1 MEENITDKNTSPAQ
15 PQNKRSPRGEVYD
28 WMQCIVTALV
38 FCVLLFVFVVRLVDV
53 NGPSMQPTLWN
64 SDKMVVSNILYTP
77 KQGDIIIF
85 KKTQFK
91 DEALVKR
98 VIATAG
104 QTVNIDFSRG
114 VVYVN
119 GEALDEPYTAEPTNN
134 QIDFNGE
141 VTVPEG
147 CIFVMGDNRTGS
159 NDSRFLSEPYIPVHN
174 VQGRMLVA
182 ISVGREQSWQG
193 VRWIG

>member
-1 MEENITDKNTSPAQ
+1 MEENITDKNPSPAQ
-15 PQNKRSPRGEVYD
+15 PQDMRSPRGEVYD

-147 CIFVMGDNRTGS
+147 CIFVMGDNR
-159 NDSRFLSEPYIPVHN
+159 NDSTDSRDNRIGMVDTRLVIGKVYITLFPFAHF
-174 VQGRMLVA
+174 G
-182 ISVGREQSWQG
+182 SVYK
-193 VRWIG
+193 